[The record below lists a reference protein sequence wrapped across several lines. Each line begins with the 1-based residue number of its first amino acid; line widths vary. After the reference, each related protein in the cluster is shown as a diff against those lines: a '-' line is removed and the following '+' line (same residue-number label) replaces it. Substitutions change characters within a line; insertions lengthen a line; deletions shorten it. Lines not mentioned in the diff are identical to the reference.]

1 VIDSKDRTNLGSPI
15 PKFYYGI
22 NLSASYMNFD
32 LSILLQGVQGQK
44 VYNAARAQMEDL
56 QDSENALTSAL
67 GYWHGEGTSN
77 SMPRLAKSDDHVN
90 TRYSDRWIEDASF
103 MRIRNI
109 QLGFNIPAAKL
120 QSVTKGAI
128 TRFRLYIAA
137 QNLFTFTGYKGFD
150 PEVTRGVSFQ
160 KGETPLS
167 NGVDSGSSPQ
177 PRIFQFGWQVS
188 F

>member
-1 VIDSKDRTNLGSPI
+1 
-15 PKFYYGI
+15 
-22 NLSASYMNFD
+22 MNFD
-32 LSILLQGVQGQK
+32 ISVLLQGVSGQK
-44 VYNAARAQMEDL
+44 VYNQARSQMEDL

-67 GYWHGEGTSN
+67 GYWTGEGTSN
-77 SMPRLAKSDDHVN
+77 SMPRLTINDDNVN
-90 TRYSDRWIEDASF
+90 NRYSDRWIEDASF

-109 QLGFNIPAAKL
+109 QLGYNIPSAKL
-120 QSVTKGAI
+120 QSITKGAI

-137 QNLFTFTGYKGFD
+137 QNLMTFTKYKGYD

-167 NGVDSGSSPQ
+167 NGQDSGSSPQ
-177 PRIFQFGWQVS
+177 PRIIQFGWQVS